1 MRIAIPVADGK
12 LSGHFG
18 QSPQLA
24 VAEVDAEA
32 KQVKSIRIVDAPAH
46 SHGSMPQT
54 IAAQQANLVIAGGMG
69 QRAQMRL
76 SEMGIEV
83 IAGAPCESP
92 EALVKAYLA
101 GQLVSSDEFCQGHG
115 DHHDHDHHH
124 GHGHNCNCH

>member
-24 VAEVDAEA
+24 LAEVDSQA
-32 KQVKSIRIVDAPAH
+32 KQLVSIELIDAPAH
-46 SHGSMPQT
+46 GHGSMPQH
-54 IAAQQANLVIAGGMG
+54 IAAQQADLVIAGGMG

-83 IAGAPCESP
+83 IAGAPSETP

-101 GQLVSSDEFCQGHG
+101 GELVSSDEFCQGHG
-115 DHHDHDHHH
+115 EHHDHDHHH
-124 GHGHNCNCH
+124 GHGHQCNCH